1 MKEIHSLL
9 KRQLKRLFD
18 DNYSFNEE
26 IKKFISIVNE
36 TYYEYD
42 SDRALLERSLEI
54 SSTELLQNN
63 SEMRAIFQAIPDLLF
78 RLDRYGYILD
88 FKAGG
93 MTDFFL
99 TPKELL
105 GKKIQNVPDKK
116 VGHIFSKSID
126 EVIATNDM
134 VSFEYSLH
142 INNSTSFYEARLL
155 PLPEEQLIVM
165 IQNITNR
172 KKVEDALKESEKF
185 FRTTINVM
193 SDIVCFKDGDGKW
206 ELAND
211 YALRLLHLEGCNYI
225 GKRDSEL
232 AELSDI
238 HKNSFLNCMDTDR
251 IAWEKGTQSRS
262 DEIIMSSDGNQMIF
276 DFVKIP
282 TYTPEG
288 KRKGLI
294 IVGRDI
300 TERKHNEEELI
311 QLSQAVKQ
319 SPASIVR
326 VNQQRLIDYVNPK
339 FTEMTGYTPEEII
352 GQEAHFFL
360 TGILQSKD
368 NNDFWE
374 NVIVRDE
381 WESEFMSR
389 RKDGSLFWVSTSVSP
404 IRNSKNEITHY
415 LAISVD
421 ITEKK
426 TMELNLKK
434 ALDKAEESD
443 RLKSSLLA
451 NMSHEFRTPV
461 NGILGI
467 SNILK
472 DMCEEPEK
480 KEMLDLIIASS
491 KRLMST
497 LSDVLE
503 LADLESEKSRRT
515 QSLINIS
522 EVLNDVSDN
531 AKVKANNKGL
541 HFVSDIKCNDLL
553 IRSSTRDLSHIIDHL
568 VDNAIKFTIQGNIK
582 ISLERELVENE
593 LFAKL
598 TVSDT
603 GIGIPKECNNIIF
616 EEFRQVSEGFS
627 RSHEGAGLGLALV
640 KKIVALL
647 NGKIIVSSELGKG
660 SNFMVLLP
668 AVQSMQVF
676 PQKAEMKYGKTSD
689 EHTKII
695 PNALPEILL
704 VEDNLLNRKVIE
716 VYLLGICKV
725 DLAINGTDAINL
737 AKSKQYS
744 LILMDINLGRGIDG
758 IATAKEIRKL
768 NNYQNT
774 PIVAVTGYARE
785 SEREEI
791 LSKGI
796 THFLPKPFDK
806 TELISLVTNILNKI

>member
-1 MKEIHSLL
+1 MHSLL
-9 KRQLKRLFD
+9 KRQLKRLFND
-18 DNYSFNEE
+18 SFDFNDEV
-26 IKKFISIVNE
+26 KNFISIVNE

-42 SDRALLERSLEI
+42 SDRAMLERSLEI

-78 RLDRYGYILD
+78 RLDKYGYILD

-99 TPKELL
+99 KPKDLL
-105 GKKIQNVPDKK
+105 GKKIQNVPDKN
-116 VGHIFSKSID
+116 VGEIFSKSID
-126 EVIATNDM
+126 DVLATNSI
-134 VSFEYSLH
+134 VSFEYSLS
-142 INNSTSFYEARLL
+142 INNSVSFYEARLL
-155 PLPEEQLIVM
+155 PLPEDQLIVM

-172 KKVEDALKESEKF
+172 KKVEEALKESEKF
-185 FRTTINVM
+185 LRTTINVM
-193 SDIVCFKDGDGKW
+193 SDIVCFKDGEGKW

-211 YALRLLHLEGCNYI
+211 YALKLLQLEGCDYI
-225 GKRDSEL
+225 GKKDSEL
-232 AELSDI
+232 AELSNI

-251 IAWEKGTQSRS
+251 IAWEKGVQSRS
-262 DEIIMSSDGNQMIF
+262 DEIIMRPDGNQMIF

-282 TYTPEG
+282 TFTPDG
-288 KRKGLI
+288 RRKGLI

-300 TERKHNEEELI
+300 TERKHNEEELV
-311 QLSQAVKQ
+311 QLSQAVSQ

-326 VNQQRLIDYVNPK
+326 VNDKKQIDYVNPK
-339 FTEMTGYTPEEII
+339 FTEMTGYSPLEVI
-352 GQEAHFFL
+352 GQGAQFFL
-360 TGILQSKD
+360 SGILRSKND
-368 NNDFWE
+368 NDFWDNITE
-374 NVIVRDE
+374 KDN

-426 TMELNLKK
+426 AMELNLKK

-472 DMCEEPEK
+472 DMCEETEK
-480 KEMLDLIIASS
+480 KEMLDLIISSS

-503 LADLESEKSRRT
+503 LADLESEKSRRI

-522 EVLNDVSDN
+522 EILSDACDN
-531 AKVKANNKGL
+531 ATTKARDKGL
-541 HFVSDIKCNDLL
+541 QFISDIKCNDLL
-553 IRSSTRDLSHIIDHL
+553 IRSSIRDLSHIIEHL
-568 VDNAIKFTIQGNIK
+568 IDNAIKFTIKGNIEVV
-582 ISLERELVENE
+582 LEKALIEHE

-598 TVSDT
+598 IVRDT
-603 GIGIPKECNNIIF
+603 GIGIPKECNEIIF

-640 KKIVALL
+640 KKIIALL
-647 NGKIIVSSELGKG
+647 NGQITVNSELGKG
-660 SNFMVLLP
+660 SEFIVYLP

-676 PQKAEMKYGKTSD
+676 PQESDTNKPEKALEQTA
-689 EHTKII
+689 INNNI
-695 PNALPEILL
+695 LPEILL

-716 VYLLGICKV
+716 VYLLGLCKV
-725 DLAINGTDAINL
+725 DQAVNGTDAINL
-737 AKSKQYS
+737 AKSKQYQI
-744 LILMDINLGRGIDG
+744 ILMDINLGRGIDG

-768 NNYQNT
+768 KNYQTT

-785 SEREEI
+785 SEKEDI

-806 TELISLVTNILNKI
+806 TDLVNLVTNILNKH

>member
-1 MKEIHSLL
+1 LKELHSLL

-18 DNYSFNEE
+18 DKYSLDEE
-26 IKKFISIVNE
+26 VKKFISIVND

-42 SDRALLERSLEI
+42 SDRAMLERSLEI
-54 SSTELLQNN
+54 SSTELVQNN

-78 RLDRYGYILD
+78 RIDRYGYILD

-99 TPKELL
+99 RPKDLL
-105 GKKIQNVPDKK
+105 GKKIQNVPDKH
-116 VGHIFSKSID
+116 VGDIFLLSIN
-126 EVIATNDM
+126 EVIATNSI
-134 VSFEYSLH
+134 VSFEYPLQV
-142 INNSTSFYEARLL
+142 NNAASFYEARLL
-155 PLPEEQLIVM
+155 PLPEDQLIVM

-172 KKVEDALKESEKF
+172 KKVEEALKENEKF
-185 FRTTINVM
+185 LRTTINVM
-193 SDIVCFKDGDGKW
+193 SDIVCFKDGVGRW

-211 YALRLLHLEGCNYI
+211 YALKVLKLEGFNYI
-225 GKRDSEL
+225 GKKDSEL

-262 DEIIMSSDGNQMIF
+262 DEIIIQPDGSQMIF

-282 TYTPEG
+282 TFTPDG
-288 KRKGLI
+288 NRKGLI

-311 QLSQAVKQ
+311 QLSQAVRQ
-319 SPASIVR
+319 SPAAIVR
-326 VNQQRLIDYVNPK
+326 FNHQKQIDYVNPK
-339 FTEMTGYTPEEII
+339 FTELTGYTPKEVL
-352 GQEAHFFL
+352 GQEAQFFL
-360 TGILQSKD
+360 TGILQSKAGY
-368 NNDFWE
+368 DFWNNITE
-374 NVIVRDE
+374 KEE
-381 WESEFMSR
+381 WENEFLSR
-389 RKDGSLFWVSTSVSP
+389 KKDGSLIWVSTSVSP
-404 IRNSKNEITHY
+404 IRNLRNEITHF
-415 LAISVD
+415 LAVSVD

-434 ALDKAEESD
+434 ALDKAEGSD

-480 KEMLDLIIASS
+480 KEMLDLIISSS

-503 LADLESEKSRRT
+503 LADLESEKSRRI
-515 QSLINIS
+515 QALINIS
-522 EVLNDVSDN
+522 EVI
-531 AKVKANNKGL
+531 AGINNKAKNKAAKKGL
-541 HFVSDIKCNDLL
+541 DFISNIKCDDLL

-568 VDNAIKFTIQGNIK
+568 IDNAIKFTIQGDVEVT
-582 ISLERELVENE
+582 LEKELIENE

-603 GIGIPKECNNIIF
+603 GIGIPKECNDIIF

-647 NGKIIVSSELGKG
+647 NGKITVSSELGQG
-660 SNFMVLLP
+660 SNFIVHLP
-668 AVQSMQVF
+668 AIQSMQIF
-676 PQKAEMKYGKTSD
+676 PQQAEIKSVKTSD
-689 EHTKII
+689 ESAHKI

-725 DLAINGTDAINL
+725 DQAVNGTDAINL
-737 AKSKQYS
+737 AKMRQYD

-768 NNYQNT
+768 SNYQNT

-785 SEREEI
+785 SEKEEI
-791 LSKGI
+791 LKKGI

-806 TELISLVTNILNKI
+806 TELINLVTSIINNN